1 MDVDFMLSDSLEAL
15 KTKVVQPK
23 TIEEAAAAVDA
34 MFATAFQNAGR
45 EYPFIHTRFNSVDE
59 HQQ

>member
-1 MDVDFMLSDSLEAL
+1 MDVDFMFSDSLEAL

-34 MFATAFQNAGR
+34 MFAAAFQNAGC
-45 EYPFIHTRFNSVDE
+45 ESTKFLLDTEVNDSV
-59 HQQ
+59 